1 MEEMGSRKYV
11 TLRHATWLDPC
22 LVELGSEPN
31 TAPFWRDFWNFNR
44 APKKGYLTK
53 SIYIFAEQL
62 NYHGYFSLANK
73 KFGVRYT
80 LVMWQSCNFT
90 CLEQIQTMFRVERPK
105 TIRCPAAHPH
115 IGPVRE
121 CLPPRNLFH
130 YLLVVLPLYTR
141 FVDFCLILFYFSF
154 AQETTHLE
162 LKQTS
167 MLSAIA
173 SLTPFSDFN
182 QSPRNMYQ
190 CQVKQQL
197 VTEACFKRC
206 AIIISN
212 SFETKDN
219 SFRRRLLIQ
228 LSSTQQ

>member
-1 MEEMGSRKYV
+1 MTVVQLYLFRTDSDHVQGREAKTH
-11 TLRHATWLDPC
+11 TLSSSTSPYRP
-22 LVELGSEPN
+22 S
-31 TAPFWRDFWNFNR
+31 
-44 APKKGYLTK
+44 KG
-53 SIYIFAEQL
+53 
-62 NYHGYFSLANK
+62 
-73 KFGVRYT
+73 V
-80 LVMWQSCNFT
+80 
-90 CLEQIQTMFRVERPK
+90 P
-105 TIRCPAAHPH
+105 P
-115 IGPVRE
+115 
-121 CLPPRNLFH
+121 PPRNLFH

-141 FVDFCLILFYFSF
+141 FVDFFLILFYFSF